1 MLQISKR
8 GQEMPPSPI
17 RKLVPYAE
25 AAVEKGIKVYH
36 LNIGQPDIETPQLM
50 LDAVRHSDF
59 KILDYG
65 HSAGNES
72 YRRKLV
78 KYYKSVGVDVD
89 YKQILITTGGSEAL
103 LFAFMACFDP
113 GDEIIIP
120 EPFYANYHGFAA
132 EAGVEVV
139 TITSDIAKG
148 FALPPVEE
156 IEKKITARTRG
167 IVICNP
173 NNPTGYV

>member
-1 MLQISKR
+1 MNTDLLTQDLKKKR
-8 GQEMPPSPI
+8 SSNESFW
-17 RKLVPYAE
+17 L
-25 AAVEKGIKVYH
+25 
-36 LNIGQPDIETPQLM
+36 IGQPDIETPQLM

-113 GDEIIIP
+113 GDEKV
-120 EPFYANYHGFAA
+120 YA
-132 EAGVEVV
+132 
-139 TITSDIAKG
+139 
-148 FALPPVEE
+148 
-156 IEKKITARTRG
+156 
-167 IVICNP
+167 
-173 NNPTGYV
+173 